1 MHLADKIVFLQKHQ
15 EAVSKRKKK
24 RPSVA
29 DQHGN
34 HKSKS
39 TGGTKWGILI
49 VLGIAIAAFIYSSIP
64 KVSNVKVGPQFTK
77 EGELT
82 ISRDSESIATIDI
95 EIADNRDDITQGLM
109 YRRSME
115 EDQGMLFLMERE
127 EPQSFWMLN
136 TYIPLDII
144 FIDAEHKIVNVAANT
159 TPLSTDPVPSTG
171 PAKYVLEVNAGYGQR
186 KGLQPGDLVSW

>member
-1 MHLADKIVFLQKHQ
+1 M
-15 EAVSKRKKK
+15 SKAKK
-24 RPSVA
+24 RPSVT
-29 DQHGN
+29 DRHGKR
-34 HKSKS
+34 KSKS

-49 VLGIAIAAFIYSSIP
+49 ILGIGIVAFIYSSIP
-64 KVSNVKVGPQFTK
+64 KASNAKVGPQFTK

-82 ISRDSESIATIDI
+82 ISRDGASIATLDI

-115 EDQGMLFLMERE
+115 EDQGMLFLMDAE

-144 FIDAEHKIVNVAANT
+144 FIDAERKIVNVAANT
-159 TPLSTDPVPSTG
+159 TPMTTDPVPSTG

-186 KGLQPGDLVSW
+186 KGLRPGDQIDW